1 MIYNKELNLVS
12 RILITITS
20 KLIHAYYRSNYIMTE
35 YQLQLLRTETILPSK
50 EAALSLLNAYVHH
63 RIGQPVSVLYQDGAD
78 VRVLYAIGK
87 KDPDDVAEG
96 QPKCG
101 PDFYD
106 IIGDGSDADAVLA
119 EDVTSNF
126 PTNVGYVNTGDTL
139 KKGTSLTEV
148 VKKILSGVIYPDQ
161 MSTFAPLS
169 VSTSVINTPTA
180 AVVLTITDVNGTKQN
195 SGVTLEAGTPLI
207 FNKLTLTTGGAKGG
221 EEVAQ
226 LTVNNSDSSNLLYGY
241 KVNDSSTVYSTTHIQ
256 MLIADQTSS
265 GYIKG
270 DKTWQ
275 TGGLVDI
282 SITSPTTVE
291 QKFNVYP
298 GANSIKFNTVSAQGT
313 ATPGGDTYLYYLSN
327 TGSISKDH
335 MFTILA
341 KNNQIKYGGTST
353 TYSWSCTGEY
363 PVFTYMGEEYPV
375 TLERESWTNTGWLP
389 SSGVLIEGGITVP
402 HGSYFAIAIPSS
414 WKLKD
419 MDAGMSGISCIDAVS
434 SAAGTVSSL
443 DGSIYTVYYIQA
455 TATGNTVYLNA
466 KISKS

>member
-1 MIYNKELNLVS
+1 
-12 RILITITS
+12 
-20 KLIHAYYRSNYIMTE
+20 MTE

-63 RIGQPVSVLYQDGAD
+63 RVGQPVSVLYQDGAD
-78 VRVLYAIGK
+78 VKVLYAIGK
-87 KDPDDVAEG
+87 KDPDNVAEG

-161 MSTFAPLS
+161 MSTFTPLS
-169 VSTSVINTPTA
+169 TSASIINPPTA
-180 AVVLTITDVNGTKQN
+180 AVVLTITDANRTKLN
-195 SGVTLEAGTPLI
+195 SGATLEAGTLLI
-207 FNKLTLTTGGAKGG
+207 FNKLTLASGGAKDG
-221 EEVAQ
+221 EKVAQ
-226 LTVNNSDSSNLLYGY
+226 LTVKNSDSSNLLYGY
-241 KVNDSSTVYSTTHIQ
+241 KVNNTEGILYKTYTIDMY
-256 MLIADQTSS
+256 AKQTSS
-265 GYIKG
+265 AFIAKG
-270 DKTWQ
+270 TCV
-275 TGGLVDI
+275 GGLTEVAI
-282 SITSPTTVE
+282 ESPTTKEQEFKVE
-291 QKFNVYP
+291 SGN
-298 GANSIKFNTVSAQGT
+298 NSIQIYAVQARGTTQSSSSSIVS
-313 ATPGGDTYLYYLSN
+313 DTSLYYVSN
-327 TGSISKDH
+327 TGTTSTDH
-335 MFTILA
+335 KYDIPPVSLE
-341 KNNQIKYGGTST
+341 YGGNST
-353 TYSWSCTGEY
+353 IYSWSCTGEY
-363 PVFTYMGEEYPV
+363 PVFTYMGTEYPV
-375 TLERESWTNTGWLP
+375 TLKRESWTNTGWLP

-434 SAAGTVSSL
+434 SAAGAVSSL